1 MVSKNVLRKLS
12 NQELEEYL
20 KEGNRFVPEA
30 VQIAFEILEE
40 RGRIFSEQEKET
52 VQQLIQNKKEEEEA
66 KHTEEVEVWKD
77 HITEDP
83 KALKLYSRRTIFVS
97 SVFFS
102 PIPGSILLFLN
113 LVKLKKYP
121 ASFLALAFG
130 FLFFMFQKY
139 VLLSHFDFGTT
150 SRYSPEIGVI
160 AVGALGLLVISVL
173 ATPKKLPY
181 RAESYIL
188 PVILCAGTT
197 VLMYFYF
204 QEWFSFYP
212 FQEPSIFSDNNKE
225 LFPAIHFYSSRL
237 AREPTTCCGV
247 TVTIGARE
255 KYKNQKLPSCSQNDN
270 VLFVEIASLSARN
283 DLSLII
289 SW

>member
-1 MVSKNVLRKLS
+1 MVNKNVLRKLS
-12 NQELEEYL
+12 NQELERYL

-30 VQIAFEILEE
+30 VQAAFEILEE
-40 RGRIFSEQEKET
+40 RGRVFSEIEKT
-52 VQQLIQNKKEEEEA
+52 AVQQLIQNKKEEEEA
-66 KHTEEVEVWKD
+66 KRTEEVEVWKD

-83 KALKLYSRRTIFVS
+83 QAVKLYSRMTILVS

-113 LVKLKKYP
+113 LIKLKKYL

-130 FLFFMFQKY
+130 FLFFIFQY

-181 RAESYIL
+181 RAESDIL
-188 PVILCAGTT
+188 PVILCAGTA
-197 VLMYFYF
+197 VLMYFYSP
-204 QEWFSFYP
+204 EWFSFYP
-212 FQEPSIFSDNNKE
+212 
-225 LFPAIHFYSSRL
+225 L
-237 AREPTTCCGV
+237 ARA
-247 TVTIGARE
+247 INIFR
-255 KYKNQKLPSCSQNDN
+255 Q
-270 VLFVEIASLSARN
+270 
-283 DLSLII
+283 
-289 SW
+289 

>member
-1 MVSKNVLRKLS
+1 MVNRNVLRKLS
-12 NQELEEYL
+12 DSELENYL
-20 KEGNRFVPEA
+20 KAGSRFVPEA
-30 VQIAFEILEE
+30 VQIAFEIMEE
-40 RGRIFSEQEKET
+40 RGRIFSEQEKSA
-52 VQQLIQNKKEEEEA
+52 VHQLIQHKKEEEEA
-66 KHTEEVEVWKD
+66 KRTEEVEIWKD
-77 HITEDP
+77 HITEDTD
-83 KALKLYSRRTIFVS
+83 AIKLYSRRTIFVS
-97 SVFFS
+97 SVLFS

-113 LVKLKKYP
+113 LAKLKKYP

-173 ATPKKLPY
+173 TTPKKLPY

-212 FQEPSIFSDNNKE
+212 FAR
-225 LFPAIHFYSSRL
+225 AIHLLR
-237 AREPTTCCGV
+237 
-247 TVTIGARE
+247 
-255 KYKNQKLPSCSQNDN
+255 Q
-270 VLFVEIASLSARN
+270 
-283 DLSLII
+283 
-289 SW
+289 

>member
-1 MVSKNVLRKLS
+1 MVNKSVLRKLS
-12 NQELEEYL
+12 NQELEGYL

-30 VQIAFEILEE
+30 VQTAFEILEE
-40 RGRIFSEQEKET
+40 RGRVFNEQEKIV
-52 VQQLIQNKKEEEEA
+52 VQQLIQHKKEEEEA
-66 KHTEEVEVWKD
+66 KRSEEVETWKD

-83 KALKLYSRRTIFVS
+83 EAIKLYSRRTILVS

-102 PIPGSILLFLN
+102 PIPGAILLFLN
-113 LVKLKKYP
+113 LVKLKKYL

-160 AVGALGLLVISVL
+160 AAGALGLLAISAV

-181 RAESYIL
+181 REQSYIL
-188 PVILCAGTT
+188 PVVLCGATT

-204 QEWFSFYP
+204 QEWFFCYP
-212 FQEPSIFSDNNKE
+212 
-225 LFPAIHFYSSRL
+225 L
-237 AREPTTCCGV
+237 ARA
-247 TVTIGARE
+247 I
-255 KYKNQKLPSCSQNDN
+255 N
-270 VLFVEIASLSARN
+270 LFRQ
-283 DLSLII
+283 
-289 SW
+289 

>member
-1 MVSKNVLRKLS
+1 MVNKNVLRKLA
-12 NQELEEYL
+12 NQELEKYL

-30 VQIAFEILEE
+30 VQAAFEILEE
-40 RGRIFSEQEKET
+40 RGHVFSEMEKT
-52 VQQLIQNKKEEEEA
+52 SVQQLIQHKKEEEEA
-66 KHTEEVEVWKD
+66 KRTEEVEVWKD

-83 KALKLYSRRTIFVS
+83 QAVKLYSRMTILVS

-102 PIPGSILLFLN
+102 PIPGAILLFLN
-113 LVKLKKYP
+113 LIKLKKYL

-130 FLFFMFQKY
+130 FLFFIFQKY

-188 PVILCAGTT
+188 PVILCAGTA
-197 VLMYFYF
+197 VLMYLYSP
-204 QEWFSFYP
+204 EWFSFYP
-212 FQEPSIFSDNNKE
+212 LAGAINIF
-225 LFPAIHFYSSRL
+225 R
-237 AREPTTCCGV
+237 
-247 TVTIGARE
+247 
-255 KYKNQKLPSCSQNDN
+255 Q
-270 VLFVEIASLSARN
+270 
-283 DLSLII
+283 
-289 SW
+289 

>member
-1 MVSKNVLRKLS
+1 MVNKNVLRKLS
-12 NQELEEYL
+12 NQELEGYL

-30 VQIAFEILEE
+30 VQAAFEILEE
-40 RGRIFSEQEKET
+40 RGRVFSEQEKET
-52 VQQLIQNKKEEEEA
+52 VQQLIQHKKEEEEA
-66 KHTEEVEVWKD
+66 KRIEEVEVWKD

-83 KALKLYSRRTIFVS
+83 QAVKLYSRMTILVS

-113 LVKLKKYP
+113 LIKLKKYL
-121 ASFLALAFG
+121 ASFLTLAFG
-130 FLFFMFQKY
+130 FLFFIFQKY

-188 PVILCAGTT
+188 PVILCAGTA
-197 VLMYFYF
+197 VLMYFYSP
-204 QEWFSFYP
+204 EWFSFYP
-212 FQEPSIFSDNNKE
+212 
-225 LFPAIHFYSSRL
+225 L
-237 AREPTTCCGV
+237 ARA
-247 TVTIGARE
+247 INIFR
-255 KYKNQKLPSCSQNDN
+255 Q
-270 VLFVEIASLSARN
+270 
-283 DLSLII
+283 
-289 SW
+289 